1 MSHPVAARAHV
12 ENCRKLDAK
21 ESSRVQRPDTSMS
34 QKAYAM
40 LTAAHNPKSSLLEIE
55 E

>member
-1 MSHPVAARAHV
+1 MSHPVTARAHV
-12 ENCRKLDAK
+12 NCRKLDAK
-21 ESSRVQRPDTSMS
+21 ASSRVQRPDTSMS

-40 LTAAHNPKSSLLEIE
+40 LTAAHNPKSSLLDIE

>member
-1 MSHPVAARAHV
+1 MSRPLAACAHLV
-12 ENCRKLDAK
+12 NCSKLDAK